1 MTMVKSKALIFDKML
16 RDELSRSFY
25 EEDGMNSRLKKYAGA
40 LAIIVGVLL
49 TWEAASE
56 ANTMFMIESIC
67 LAVIGMCYVLPVR
80 DVIKHLISEAEKAKE
95 KQKQPETEMFLIR

>member
-25 EEDGMNSRLKKYAGA
+25 EEYGMNSKLKKYAGA
-40 LAIIVGVLL
+40 LAVIVGVLL

-56 ANTMFMIESIC
+56 ANTMFMIESAILC
-67 LAVIGMCYVLPVR
+67 AFFTLMVFIG
-80 DVIKHLISEAEKAKE
+80 E
-95 KQKQPETEMFLIR
+95 

>member
-1 MTMVKSKALIFDKML
+1 
-16 RDELSRSFY
+16 
-25 EEDGMNSRLKKYAGA
+25 MNSRLKKYAGA

-49 TWEAASE
+49 AWEAASE

-80 DVIKHLISEAEKAKE
+80 DVIKRLMGEAVKAKE
-95 KQKQPETEMFLIR
+95 KQKQPETELFLIR

>member
-1 MTMVKSKALIFDKML
+1 MTMVKSKALTFDQML

-25 EEDGMNSRLKKYAGA
+25 KEDGMNSRLKKYAGA
-40 LAIIVGVLL
+40 LAIIAGVLL

-56 ANTMFMIESIC
+56 ANMMFMAESIG
-67 LAVIGMCYVLPVR
+67 LTIIGVCYALPVR
-80 DVIKHLISEAEKAKE
+80 DAIKHLISEAEKVKD